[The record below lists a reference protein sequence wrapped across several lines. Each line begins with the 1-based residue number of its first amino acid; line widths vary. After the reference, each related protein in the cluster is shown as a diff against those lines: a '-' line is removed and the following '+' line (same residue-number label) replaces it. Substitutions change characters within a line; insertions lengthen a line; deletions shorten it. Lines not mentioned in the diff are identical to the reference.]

1 MQFHELVCSSFLFLS
16 SSHEFCSACFHFYI
30 FFSADLGL
38 TPLKPGLWLQFETFF
53 SSFLDI
59 ISDIILYGTYLNTEH
74 VSLTKT
80 VSYPKDPSVLNVT
93 GFRRCENETKTE
105 YGLYEFSCV
114 EETHY
119 FAFITILCIYLPSLN
134 VMATLFGPRTAGR
147 LGITWGVL
155 LLIVVNFTPEFH
167 SKIFFYSIF
176 IAMVPLGCYLGCTR
190 MRMGCTRKMKPQGQ
204 GKIKMTMNQIIKS
217 YVSQFLLFPM
227 LLPFSPMIFLT
238 IKLLGKV

>member
-1 MQFHELVCSSFLFLS
+1 M
-16 SSHEFCSACFHFYI
+16 
-30 FFSADLGL
+30 
-38 TPLKPGLWLQFETFF
+38 WLEFETFF

-59 ISDIILYGTYLNTEH
+59 ATDILLYCDYLKTEH
-74 VSLTKT
+74 TSFNQT
-80 VSYPKDPSVLNVT
+80 VSDLKDPSVQNIT
-93 GFRRCENETKTE
+93 RFRNCTYKNQDYDGYK
-105 YGLYEFSCV
+105 FSCV
-114 EETHY
+114 NLVLTHY

-147 LGITWGVL
+147 LGITWGVIL
-155 LLIVVNFTPEFH
+155 LPVVYFTPDFH
-167 SKIFFYSIF
+167 SKIFFYAIF

-204 GKIKMTMNQIIKS
+204 GKIKMSMNQIIKS